1 MQPGFPQ
8 LCQYCGRRFPPGNAY
23 RFCDLCGQPT
33 ASVAGP
39 QVPVASPKPGVNLLV
54 IAIVGLV
61 LIIAI
66 GVIIYLFSGLANKDA
81 SSTSDSSVSSVS
93 TTMPNA
99 RILGTVVREPG
110 TPPEVDYIVITI
122 DNPAAGSPLPISK
135 ENFSIFYQDAANT
148 ERVSFPPT
156 GGPSGFIVNADDKAS
171 IAGCSD
177 LAKQPTYKAVWCLLN
192 DGSGSS
198 IAPGTSRDIYLFIGG
213 LSVPLVGD
221 STFRIELD
229 HLSANWSQTLMGQTP
244 AHLEPI
250 LPRASQTPSTP
261 APTAE
266 VESIPPTLPVQPG
279 IIFNP
284 PPGPQI
290 QPTLPVQPGIIFNPP
305 PGPQIQPTAA
315 PVVQPTAAPAV
326 QPTATATPRRLLPL
340 PSRNVQQRP
349 HVFVGKALKGAS
361 LVPVGTE
368 ISVWL
373 EGYSAPVGE
382 SVTKVPARS
391 GNNYVV
397 EVYQYG
403 TILNPSSSLSFHI
416 GKQDTGQV
424 STWSQGG
431 GTVLD
436 LTIN

>member
-8 LCQYCGRRFPPGNAY
+8 LCQYCGRRFPLGNGY

-33 ASVAGP
+33 ASAVGP
-39 QVPVASPKPGVNLLV
+39 QVPVTSPKSGINPLV

-81 SSTSDSSVSSVS
+81 SSTLDDSVGSVS

-122 DNPAAGSPLPISK
+122 NNPATGSPLPISK
-135 ENFSIFYQDAANT
+135 DDLSIFYQDAGNT
-148 ERVSFPPT
+148 ERVSFPPA
-156 GGPSGFIVNADDKAS
+156 GGPSGFIVNADDNAS
-171 IAGCSD
+171 IGGCSD
-177 LAKQPTYKAVWCLLN
+177 LAKQPTYKAVWCFLN
-192 DGSGSS
+192 DGASSS
-198 IAPGTSRDIYLFIGG
+198 IAPGTSRDIYMFIGG
-213 LSVPLVGD
+213 LSVPLVED

-244 AHLEPI
+244 PHLEPK
-250 LPRASQTPSTP
+250 L
-261 APTAE
+261 PTADPTPLVPTPT
-266 VESIPPTLPVQPG
+266 VEIESPQPTLPAQPG

-284 PPGPQI
+284 PSEPQV
-290 QPTLPVQPGIIFNPP
+290 QPTVAPSAQPPVAPSAQPTVAPSA
-305 PGPQIQPTAA
+305 QPTA
-315 PVVQPTAAPAV
+315 VPAV
-326 QPTATATPRRLLPL
+326 QPTATATPIRLLPL
-340 PSRNVQQRP
+340 PARNVQQRP
-349 HVFVGKALKGAS
+349 HVFVGKARKGAS

-368 ISVWL
+368 IKVWL
-373 EGYSAPVGE
+373 EGYSDPVGE
-382 SVTKVPARS
+382 SVTKVPGRS
-391 GNNYVV
+391 GNNYDVM
-397 EVYQYG
+397 VYQYG
-403 TILNPSSSLSFHI
+403 TIINPSSSLSFHI

-424 STWSQGG
+424 HTWSQGG
-431 GTVLD
+431 GTILD